1 MNQILQGLQ
10 KKTVNEL
17 PRGNGDPEIL
27 ADDTFSKDQAG
38 RILKRIL
45 RQTIQVL

>member
-1 MNQILQGLQ
+1 MEQFLQEL
-10 KKTVNEL
+10 KEKIVNEL
-17 PRGNGDPEIL
+17 QLGDGDPENL
-27 ADDTFSKDQAG
+27 TDDTFSKDQAG